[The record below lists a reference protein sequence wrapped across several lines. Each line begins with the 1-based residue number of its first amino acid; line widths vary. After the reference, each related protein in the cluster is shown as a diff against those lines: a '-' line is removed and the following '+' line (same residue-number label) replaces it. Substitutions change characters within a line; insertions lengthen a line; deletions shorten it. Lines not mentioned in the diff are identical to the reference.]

1 MFCCSRSLFRAAH
14 PRDRTTARGSGVI
27 TANTRYRR
35 GWPCSRTTH
44 QRARDPRAAV
54 LETPR
59 VRKSAKDLRVVRE
72 DRAKAAR
79 EILGDEL
86 RRDTR
91 DRLGLHQE
99 QEPFNII
106 GQRRD
111 SGQAVDPHMYGLVKV
126 EVDVEIDEWDLLN
139 LGLGHIDRE
148 ACGKERR
155 AICAGTRCREH
166 GHRFACPSFARR
178 GSIRGF
184 HAMVQGRARGRP
196 EGRHFDKKKAKLPAS
211 RFRSVDQ

>member
-1 MFCCSRSLFRAAH
+1 MPCCSRSLSRSA
-14 PRDRTTARGSGVI
+14 PRDRTTARGSSVI
-27 TANTRYRR
+27 NTANTRYRR

-72 DRAKAAR
+72 DRAKAAAQ
-79 EILGDEL
+79 ILGGEL
-86 RRDTR
+86 RADTWC
-91 DRLGLHQE
+91 LGLHQE

-111 SGQAVDPHMYGLVKV
+111 SGQAVDPHMHGLVKV
-126 EVDVEIDEWDLLN
+126 EVDVEIDEWIFSTSVLVTLTA
-139 LGLGHIDRE
+139 RP
-148 ACGKERR
+148 AARS
-155 AICAGTRCREH
+155 ATPICAGTRRREH

-184 HAMVQGRARGRP
+184 HAMVQGRVAWSTRRP
-196 EGRHFDKKKAKLPAS
+196 PFRQKKAKLLPS

>member
-139 LGLGHIDRE
+139 LGLGNIGCCE
-148 ACGKERR
+148 AGGEKRR
-155 AICAGTRCREH
+155 AIRAGARCCEH
-166 GHRFACPSFARR
+166 GDRFACPRLARR

-184 HAMVQGRARGRP
+184 HAMV
-196 EGRHFDKKKAKLPAS
+196 
-211 RFRSVDQ
+211 